1 MTLAPLLSAAPAIQI
16 HAFAAMTAFALGL
29 VQFIAP
35 KGTVPHRTLGWL
47 WVGLMITVSISA
59 FFIHTLNVWGQWS
72 PIHLLAIY
80 TLMTLPHAVWRAH
93 RHHVAAHKRARSC
106 CSQARS

>member
-1 MTLAPLLSAAPAIQI
+1 MRLTLPVITHKTGTPMTLALLLSAALAIQI

-29 VQFIAP
+29 VQFITP

-59 FFIHTLNVWGQWS
+59 FFIHTLNILG
-72 PIHLLAIY
+72 
-80 TLMTLPHAVWRAH
+80 
-93 RHHVAAHKRARSC
+93 
-106 CSQARS
+106 